1 MNKGRKWLITAVAL
15 MILSCLCVACSKQI
29 AVPDNLPY
37 GDVDLSQETA
47 AGLESAARYKTRFK
61 NGDINIGDVMPYYH
75 DGIYSFFYL
84 AETGSH
90 PVYRADTTDF
100 VNFEDK
106 GEVLAAGAPNAQD
119 AMIGTGSIVK
129 AGNDYYFFYT
139 GFKKNN
145 PEAIMLA

>member
-15 MILSCLCVACSKQI
+15 MILSCLCVACSKQV

-90 PVYRADTTDF
+90 PVYRF
-100 VNFEDK
+100 RQFRR
-106 GEVLAAGAPNAQD
+106 
-119 AMIGTGSIVK
+119 
-129 AGNDYYFFYT
+129 
-139 GFKKNN
+139 
-145 PEAIMLA
+145 